1 MHWFILGKIETYYYA
16 NNTARRTD
24 KMNSIIKHAQA
35 IEDEARTQEEKIETL
50 EAEILNLQKTT
61 TPAKKSS
68 RSRTSKTQ
76 TQDSKLEALSILVEE
91 YELVVNVKKG
101 SHKPSPTIEN
111 RNLTKLMND
120 LEEFL
125 GNPAIWECSQRG
137 TVYQPKD

>member
-1 MHWFILGKIETYYYA
+1 MPRYA
-16 NNTARRTD
+16 NSTARRTD

-35 IEDEARTQEEKIETL
+35 IEDEALTQEEKIETL

-61 TPAKKSS
+61 ITSKKPSS
-68 RSRTSKTQ
+68 RRGSKAQ
-76 TQDSKLEALSILVEE
+76 TQDSNLEALSILVEQ

-111 RNLTKLMND
+111 RNLVKLMND

>member
-1 MHWFILGKIETYYYA
+1 MPRYA
-16 NNTARRTD
+16 NSTARRTD

-35 IEDEARTQEEKIETL
+35 IEDEALTQEEKIETL

-61 TPAKKSS
+61 TTSK

-76 TQDSKLEALSILVEE
+76 TQDSKLEALSILVEQ

-120 LEEFL
+120 LEEYR
-125 GNPAIWECSQRG
+125 GKPAIWECSQRG

>member
-1 MHWFILGKIETYYYA
+1 M
-16 NNTARRTD
+16 NT
-24 KMNSIIKHAQA
+24 IIKHAQA
-35 IEDEARTQEEKIETL
+35 IEDEALQQDEKIETL

-61 TPAKKSS
+61 TTTKKSS
-68 RSRTSKTQ
+68 RSRSKTQ
-76 TQDSKLEALSILVEE
+76 TQDSKLEAFSQLVEE

-101 SHKPSPTIEN
+101 SHKPSPTMEN

-120 LEEFL
+120 LEEYL